1 MVEKWLGLWL
11 LQVKRRGRRR
21 EEGMDGVKEG
31 RDGVRR
37 GGIEWGGEGWSE
49 GVRREGLDK
58 VRRCNT
64 INPEECSRDSRNQC
78 TD

>member
-1 MVEKWLGLWL
+1 L

-37 GGIEWGGEGWSE
+37 GGIE
-49 GVRREGLDK
+49 
-58 VRRCNT
+58 
-64 INPEECSRDSRNQC
+64 
-78 TD
+78 